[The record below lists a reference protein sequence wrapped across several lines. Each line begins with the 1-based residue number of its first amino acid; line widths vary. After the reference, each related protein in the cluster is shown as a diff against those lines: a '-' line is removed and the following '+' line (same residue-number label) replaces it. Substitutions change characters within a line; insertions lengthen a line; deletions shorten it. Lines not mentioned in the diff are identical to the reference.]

1 MRRNTEPASSS
12 DRSWGDGWPLSV
24 GLPGITVRMI
34 PWLFRA
40 QLAWATQP
48 TGTVGSGI
56 QRFDSQLDSGYG
68 LRGFD
73 SEVALFGATSSCRS
87 TSISPVRINHGSCL
101 QPLEKPMK
109 NVLKYSFLVS
119 GVVLFLSVNA
129 YAAAIVLQAP
139 EIDLSLAI
147 GGFSFLVGTLVV
159 LRSRLRK

>member
-1 MRRNTEPASSS
+1 
-12 DRSWGDGWPLSV
+12 
-24 GLPGITVRMI
+24 
-34 PWLFRA
+34 
-40 QLAWATQP
+40 
-48 TGTVGSGI
+48 
-56 QRFDSQLDSGYG
+56 
-68 LRGFD
+68 
-73 SEVALFGATSSCRS
+73 
-87 TSISPVRINHGSCL
+87 
-101 QPLEKPMK
+101 MK